1 MVKKSHVLLFYVYQ
15 CDQKCRSK
23 NKTEFKCLGIEVRET
38 VLLSGTIK
46 WIEKIFDI
54 M

>member
-1 MVKKSHVLLFYVYQ
+1 MSCFFYVYQ
-15 CDQKCRSK
+15 YGQKCKSA
-23 NKTEFKCLGIEVRET
+23 NKTEFKCLGLEVRET